1 MKNKHTRA
9 DDGIFNTKGI
19 SAKRGRSLGSACKK
33 VIAVILFPAMTLGV
47 VGVSEGKD
55 LASLEREVANLREL
69 LEHYLRTLEAPREQ
83 SRRALMKRFLDGVV
97 LYEMKDYGQASV
109 IFMDLVNNH
118 EGSRAAQ
125 QARFYLADCFYKRRE
140 YRSAAEQFRKVVERG
155 SGEEHYQQSLQRLL
169 ELSFR
174 MGDHSGVYQLVER
187 IENIPRGRRDPGME
201 YALGKY
207 FYFRGLFDRALEVF
221 AAIPLSGEYGNQA
234 RYFTGVINVKN
245 GKLKDALKIFD
256 EGVRRM
262 DGLETKEKPLRG
274 KDREVRDLFIM
285 ALARLYYHNDDP
297 DNAIKYYSRISR
309 RSEQFEHALYELSWS
324 YLKAWEFYRAIK
336 SMELL
341 ALAAPDS
348 RYVAE
353 SRILVANLHILA
365 RRFDEARRLFS
376 ETAEENRPIYQTLRR
391 LHSEHWSADRFL
403 GLLAGENGEALDSE
417 ISLPDRTMEVIKRK
431 PQIRKALESLQDM
444 RELRAEIDRTE
455 RMIERIE
462 RRIGPIG
469 SISAFPEL
477 ASARARAN
485 EVETRLAGLSAQ
497 IAGKLRAAVSSEI
510 NPQEKAELNRLE
522 KERIRLK
529 EFVDEMPKTSEDFE
543 QRVRRVRKLYDVRER
558 DLHKL
563 TVTIQGLQAQLVAI
577 ETYYS
582 STEVKQKLDPAV
594 VNKMIAEIKSEIA
607 DLQKQES
614 MIRSS
619 IDDGRNSAGMEDV
632 TLEHERRVR
641 ERYNNILKRQNR
653 IVDSAKQRMGGAG
666 RMSVERVEAVL
677 QKAET
682 VRDDLKVYN
691 ERIDKRLAQEVG
703 RTRRI
708 LAEEKENVKQYREM
722 LQAEEPRTRSIA
734 GGVTRETMQEISKDL
749 YDLLIKA
756 DLGLLDVAWAVKDDQ
771 SSKWAEFTIEQTK
784 KLQALEK
791 RFEEVR
797 GR

>member
-1 MKNKHTRA
+1 MKYKKTRTDSEICNKIPA
-9 DDGIFNTKGI
+9 G
-19 SAKRGRSLGSACKK
+19 RGRCSGSWKSVAG
-33 VIAVILFPAMTLGV
+33 VLFLTVMLGV
-47 VGVSEGKD
+47 SGVSDAKG
-55 LASLEREVANLREL
+55 LGALEREVAVLQEL
-69 LEHYLRTLEAPREQ
+69 LEHHLRTLEAPREH
-83 SRRALMKRFLDGVV
+83 SPRSLMKRFLDGLV

-109 IFMDLVNNH
+109 IFMDLINNH
-118 EGSRAAQ
+118 GKSRAAQ

-140 YRSAAEQFRKVVERG
+140 YRSAIQHYEKVVERG
-155 SGEEHYQQSLQRLL
+155 SRDEHYQQSLQRLL

-174 MGDHSGVYQLVER
+174 MDDHSGVYQIVER
-187 IENIPRGRRDPGME
+187 IEKIPRGQRDPGME

-207 FYFRGLFDRALEVF
+207 FYFRGLLDRAMQVF
-221 AAIPLSGEYGNQA
+221 AAIPLSSEYGNQA

-245 GKLKDALKIFD
+245 GRLKEALRIFD

-274 KDREVRDLFIM
+274 KDREIRDMFIM

-309 RSEQFEHALYELSWS
+309 RSEQFEHALYELAWA

-336 SMELL
+336 SLELL

-353 SRILVANLHILA
+353 SKILVGNLHILA
-365 RRFDEARRLFS
+365 RRFDYARKMFS
-376 ETAEENRPIYQTLRR
+376 ETAEENRPVYQALRR
-391 LHSEHWSADRFL
+391 LHGEHWSTDNFL
-403 GLLAGENGEALDSE
+403 EMLAGTGEKALDSE
-417 ISLPDRTMEVIKRK
+417 IALPGRMMDLIKSR
-431 PQIRKALESLQDM
+431 PRIRKALESMQDM
-444 RELRAEIDRTE
+444 KDLRSEIDHTE

-462 RRIGPIG
+462 RRIGDSG

-477 ASARARAN
+477 AGARARAN
-485 EVETRLAGLSAQ
+485 EVETRLAGLSAR
-497 IAGKLRAAVSSEI
+497 IAAKLGRAVRSDI
-510 NPQEKAELNRLE
+510 NPQELADWNRLE
-522 KERIRLK
+522 KERSRLK
-529 EFVDEMPKTSEDFE
+529 KIIDEMPSSTEDFE
-543 QRVRRVRKLYDVRER
+543 QRVRRVRKLFDVRER

-582 STEVKQKLDPAV
+582 STEIKQKLDPAV
-594 VNKMIAEIKSEIA
+594 VNKMITEIKEEIA
-607 DLQKQES
+607 ALQKKE
-614 MIRSS
+614 RSIS
-619 IDDGRNSAGMEDV
+619 AAIEDGRNSAGMDEE
-632 TLEHERRVR
+632 TLEHERKVR
-641 ERYNNILKRQNR
+641 ERYNDILMRQKR
-653 IVDSAKQRMGGAG
+653 IVDAVKERMGGDG
-666 RMSVERVEAVL
+666 RRSVERIEVVLQRAEAV
-677 QKAET
+677 
-682 VRDDLKVYN
+682 RNDLKKYN
-691 ERIDKRLAQEVG
+691 ERIDGRLAQEVG

-708 LAEEKENVKQYREM
+708 LAEEKENVRHYREI
-722 LQAEEPRTRSIA
+722 LQEQEPKTRSVA
-734 GGVTRETMQEISKDL
+734 AGVTRETMNEISKDL

-771 SSKWAEFTIEQTK
+771 SSRWAEFTIEQTK